1 MNNIKERDFSIDIL
15 KFLAVFFIINSH
27 MDTLYTNYKML
38 ATGGSIGDTL
48 FLFCSG
54 YTLLLNK
61 NSMRFDKF
69 SMQPD
74 IHITTL
80 GGGEFVIA
88 IMIYYIL
95 IYFIKVYAVNK
106 IPLILAGVL
115 FVSLVIY
122 ILFFPYKTETGEKG
136 LYGITTLYRWIPYFA
151 FMLIGAYVGMKRKT
165 MVYNPMSD
173 FIKMISCLFVFYG
186 VQYSAK
192 INPIIAPYQII
203 TLLPLV
209 GIVFYFYKW
218 CNAGF
223 WGKVYQN
230 KRCHAVIM
238 TISGLCLES
247 YLIQYSVFTTSMNSI
262 FPLNLPIMVL
272 IVLLAAFV
280 CKCLSRVFAQTF
292 KDGDYDWRSI
302 IKPY

>member
-61 NSMRFDKF
+61 NSMRFDNWYKRRIIRIYPSVIVCALMGALF

-209 GIVFYFYKW
+209 GIVFYF
-218 CNAGF
+218 
-223 WGKVYQN
+223 
-230 KRCHAVIM
+230 
-238 TISGLCLES
+238 L
-247 YLIQYSVFTTSMNSI
+247 
-262 FPLNLPIMVL
+262 
-272 IVLLAAFV
+272 
-280 CKCLSRVFAQTF
+280 
-292 KDGDYDWRSI
+292 
-302 IKPY
+302 

>member
-1 MNNIKERDFSIDIL
+1 MGAL
-15 KFLAVFFIINSH
+15 
-27 MDTLYTNYKML
+27 
-38 ATGGSIGDTL
+38 
-48 FLFCSG
+48 
-54 YTLLLNK
+54 
-61 NSMRFDKF
+61 F

-165 MVYNPMSD
+165 MV
-173 FIKMISCLFVFYG
+173 
-186 VQYSAK
+186 
-192 INPIIAPYQII
+192 
-203 TLLPLV
+203 
-209 GIVFYFYKW
+209 
-218 CNAGF
+218 
-223 WGKVYQN
+223 
-230 KRCHAVIM
+230 
-238 TISGLCLES
+238 
-247 YLIQYSVFTTSMNSI
+247 
-262 FPLNLPIMVL
+262 
-272 IVLLAAFV
+272 
-280 CKCLSRVFAQTF
+280 
-292 KDGDYDWRSI
+292 
-302 IKPY
+302 

>member
-1 MNNIKERDFSIDIL
+1 MRCIPTIRFWQL
-15 KFLAVFFIINSH
+15 
-27 MDTLYTNYKML
+27 
-38 ATGGSIGDTL
+38 GGVIGDTL

-54 YTLLLNK
+54 YTLLLSK
-61 NSMRFDKF
+61 NSIRFDNWYKRRINRIYPSVIVCALMGALF

-165 MVYNPMSD
+165 MV
-173 FIKMISCLFVFYG
+173 
-186 VQYSAK
+186 
-192 INPIIAPYQII
+192 
-203 TLLPLV
+203 
-209 GIVFYFYKW
+209 
-218 CNAGF
+218 
-223 WGKVYQN
+223 
-230 KRCHAVIM
+230 
-238 TISGLCLES
+238 
-247 YLIQYSVFTTSMNSI
+247 
-262 FPLNLPIMVL
+262 
-272 IVLLAAFV
+272 
-280 CKCLSRVFAQTF
+280 
-292 KDGDYDWRSI
+292 
-302 IKPY
+302 

>member
-61 NSMRFDKF
+61 NSMRFDNWYKRRIIRIYPSVIVCALMGALF

-122 ILFFPYKTETGEKG
+122 ILFFSRIRLKQAKKG
-136 LYGITTLYRWIPYFA
+136 STA
-151 FMLIGAYVGMKRKT
+151 
-165 MVYNPMSD
+165 
-173 FIKMISCLFVFYG
+173 
-186 VQYSAK
+186 
-192 INPIIAPYQII
+192 
-203 TLLPLV
+203 
-209 GIVFYFYKW
+209 
-218 CNAGF
+218 
-223 WGKVYQN
+223 
-230 KRCHAVIM
+230 
-238 TISGLCLES
+238 
-247 YLIQYSVFTTSMNSI
+247 
-262 FPLNLPIMVL
+262 
-272 IVLLAAFV
+272 
-280 CKCLSRVFAQTF
+280 
-292 KDGDYDWRSI
+292 
-302 IKPY
+302 